1 MGFLRWFCQSKELIQ
16 NWKNN
21 IVHFRPV
28 KKNGRFAVICLL
40 TEGGI
45 PGINA
50 KAEFIYGKQNLM
62 GLLKYQSLIVPPM

>member
-1 MGFLRWFCQSKELIQ
+1 MESVVRLSSDLLSL
-16 NWKNN
+16 N
-21 IVHFRPV
+21 IIGND
-28 KKNGRFAVICLL
+28 NGDIAVICLL